1 MTSKRLTLIM
11 LFKTIKTIVVILL
24 ICTDRDLLEIIKI
37 VLDLMISFK
46 KEKTI
51 FNHWKNN

>member
-24 ICTDRDLLEIIKI
+24 ICTDRDVLEILKI
-37 VLDLMISFK
+37 VQDLMISFK

>member
-37 VLDLMISFK
+37 VQDLMISFK